1 MLQNPFTFVVKQM
14 TNKML
19 ITSLLRRQGLEF
31 IQNAVFHYEVLDLM
45 DENPLVFNT
54 SSIEILQF
62 AQKLLQKKNS
72 QTFSTK
78 NSDSRVAITLNKM
91 ESNDSES
98 NNLLYL
104 NLFAKMK
111 AMHLKIYTIFN
122 RKLTSQKIGTKS
134 KNRIYL
140 FSDENNNFVLLQKSS
155 SFSVLVNAKKI
166 SLLASSAFY
175 AKTHSTGNSG
185 LVVGPEQ
192 TEVSSKPYL
201 NSLKCISG
209 KTQRSEWACFT
220 DDLDSGTSFV
230 CSKFVDYCDENNSD
244 GSTSIDIQETSADCP
259 NYNCVCQKIQEISS
273 TYNLGTTTH

>member
-1 MLQNPFTFVVKQM
+1 MLQNPFTFVVKQR

-19 ITSLLRRQGLEF
+19 TTSLLRRQGLEF
-31 IQNAVFHYEVLDLM
+31 IQNGVFHCEVLDLM

-62 AQKLLQKKNS
+62 AQKILQQKTG

-78 NSDSRVAITLNKM
+78 NSDSSISRTLNTM
-91 ESNDSES
+91 ESNDSVS

-111 AMHLKIYTIFN
+111 AIHLKIYTIFN
-122 RKLTSQKIGTKS
+122 CKLTSQKIGTKS

-140 FSDENNNFVLLQKSS
+140 FSDEDNNFVLLQKSS
-155 SFSVLVNAKKI
+155 SSSILVNTKKA

-175 AKTHSTGNSG
+175 TETHSTANSG
-185 LVVGPEQ
+185 LVVGPVQ
-192 TEVSSKPYL
+192 SEVSYKPNI
-201 NSLKCISG
+201 NSLNCISG

-220 DDLDSGTSFV
+220 DDLDNGTSFA
-230 CSKFVDYCDENNSD
+230 CSKFVDYCDENISD
-244 GSTSIDIQETSADCP
+244 GISSIDTQETSAECSTYDCVGP
-259 NYNCVCQKIQEISS
+259 NIQEI
-273 TYNLGTTTH
+273 